1 MRKAAGFE
9 IEERIITY
17 VIPAEAGISQ
27 PIREEGAGRGARPP
41 SPSSTAVIPASP
53 PVIPASPPVI
63 PASFPPVIPV
73 EAGISQPTGEGTAVR
88 PPLPTRGEGWGEGT
102 GRGEAGTVDE
112 EGQSEA
118 PALPPALASQEA
130 YIRQETLSDALHAA
144 PPPPGAYTEEH
155 EIDGA
160 TLTVGVVRAR

>member
-9 IEERIITY
+9 IEERIVTY
-17 VIPAEAGISQ
+17 VLSSPSG
-27 PIREEGAGRGARPP
+27 EGTAVRPP
-41 SPSSTAVIPASP
+41 L
-53 PVIPASPPVI
+53 
-63 PASFPPVIPV
+63 
-73 EAGISQPTGEGTAVR
+73 PTRGEGWGEGTAVR